1 LEHTE
6 PLTDAQRVGLGVNR
20 GVTFGNGKV
29 FRGYDDG
36 NVVAIDAKSGKA
48 AWSTL
53 SLIIVSRDS
62 DCKLQAMASVGLP
75 SRRHEIKAGERVF

>member
-1 LEHTE
+1 MQTTLEHTE

-48 AWSTL
+48 AWSTP
-53 SLIIVSRDS
+53 IANHCFQRFR
-62 DCKLQAMASVGLP
+62 LQVASNG
-75 SRRHEIKAGERVF
+75 IGRVAEPTT